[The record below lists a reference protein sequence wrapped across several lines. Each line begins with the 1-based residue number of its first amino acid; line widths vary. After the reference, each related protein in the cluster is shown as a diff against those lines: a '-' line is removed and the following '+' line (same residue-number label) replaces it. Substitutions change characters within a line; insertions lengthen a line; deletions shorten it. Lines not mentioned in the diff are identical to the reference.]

1 MTAGFH
7 AFDDE
12 GISACVL
19 YAVGELDIRYDGDA
33 FYIGMVERV
42 EVGDRVPGA
51 NGDEGDFLIA
61 DELRDI
67 IFVRHLQHEVHA
79 EAFART

>member
-1 MTAGFH
+1 MM
-7 AFDDE
+7 E
-12 GISACVL
+12 G
-19 YAVGELDIRYDGDA
+19 
-33 FYIGMVERV
+33 VEI
-42 EVGDRVPGA
+42 GDRVSGA

-67 IFVRHLQHEVHA
+67 IFVRHLQHEVHT